1 MNLNKYKHIVFSLAT
16 GILLLVGLFL
26 LLNGTPQI
34 ARAASGDLFA
44 TPTGSGDCSQTN
56 PCDLQTALGAAT
68 DGHTIYLAEGVYTG
82 AGGAVITVTQS
93 ITLYGGWDGA
103 TTTPPMR
110 NPETHPTTI
119 DGEETR
125 RGVYITGPATVTLEG
140 LTIANGKIIS
150 TTTSGWDGAGL
161 YARDTVLTLRHTNF
175 YSNVIDVFDV
185 AGSYARGGGAAVD
198 GGSLLVEAA
207 VFRWNSAWAK
217 TSTLGGGLSISH
229 TLAATV
235 TETLF
240 QDNDAWHAGGLY
252 FLGESGNPTPL
263 NLSDSTF
270 EANGWGHSPGP
281 ATGGYAGA
289 LKMSNAQARIEGNLF
304 HGNRASNDYGAVYA
318 YRSELE
324 LTRNVIVGNESART
338 SGLYLT
344 VVSPLTATNN
354 IIAGNISRYDWLDSP
369 AVRVWLS
376 NGRLLHNTIAH
387 NRNQNAYDGSVG
399 VAYGLLVADSTLWM
413 TNTILVSHTVGISVT
428 AGSTATLDA
437 TLWGS
442 GAWANGTDWGGDGTI
457 ATGTVNLWGD
467 PAFVDPDGGDY
478 HIGPASAAIDA
489 GVNAGVTDDI
499 DGDARPQEG
508 GYDIGADEYFVRIV
522 HLPWVIKNHP

>member
-1 MNLNKYKHIVFSLAT
+1 MNLDKYKHLFLSLAA
-16 GILLLVGLFL
+16 GGLLLIGLFL

-34 ARAASGDLFA
+34 ARAAPGDLFA
-44 TPTGSGDCSQTN
+44 TPTGSGSACTQAS
-56 PCDLQTALGAAT
+56 PCDLQTALGAAS
-68 DGHTIYLAEGVYTG
+68 DGDTIYLAEGVYTG

-103 TTTPPMR
+103 TTTPPAR
-110 NPETHPTTI
+110 DPAAYPTTI
-119 DGEETR
+119 NGEETR
-125 RGVYITGPATVTLEG
+125 RGIYITGPATVTLEG

-150 TTTSGWDGAGL
+150 ATTLGWDGAGL
-161 YARDTVLTLRHTNF
+161 YARDAVLTLRHTNF

-185 AGSYARGGGAAVD
+185 DGSYARGGGAAVD

-217 TSTLGGGLSISH
+217 TSSLGGGLSISH

-235 TETLF
+235 TKTLF
-240 QDNDAWHAGGLY
+240 QDNDAWHASGLY
-252 FLGESGNPTPL
+252 FLGESGNPAPL
-263 NLSDSTF
+263 NLSDNTF
-270 EANGWGHSPGP
+270 EANGWGHSPGS

-289 LKMSNAQARIEGNLF
+289 LKVSNAQARIEDNLF
-304 HGNRASNDYGAVYA
+304 HGNRAVNDYGAVYA

-324 LTRNVIVGNESART
+324 LTRNVIVGNENART

-354 IIAGNISRYDWLDSP
+354 IIAGNISRYYWVDSP

-387 NRNQNAYDGSVG
+387 NRNQNTSGSNVG
-399 VAYGLLVADSTLWM
+399 VAYGLLVANSTLWM
-413 TNTILVSHTVGISVT
+413 TNTILVSHTVGISVP
-428 AGSTATLDA
+428 AGSAATLDA

-442 GAWANGTDWGGDGTI
+442 GVWANGSDWDGDGTI
-457 ATGTVNLWGD
+457 ITGTVSLWGD
-467 PAFVDPDGGDY
+467 PAFVDPDGGNY
-478 HIGPASAAIDA
+478 HIGSASAAIDA
-489 GVNAGVTDDI
+489 GVNAGVTDDV
-499 DGDARPQEG
+499 DGDPRPSG
-508 GYDIGADEYFVRIV
+508 AGYDIGADEYLARI
-522 HLPWVIKNHP
+522 HLPLVLKNYP